1 MYLFTPVDPFGI
13 KRQNGT
19 LAFEKVKEG
28 MEEDMNVNNLNRRSK
43 LRLPGCCKVR
53 FRAIR
58 RMGAEGRKR
67 EQTKVCSVCQRKALT
82 QPNNYEQPL

>member
-1 MYLFTPVDPFGI
+1 MYLFIPVDTFGI

-58 RMGAEGRKR
+58 RMELKGERESKPRFVLFAREKR
-67 EQTKVCSVCQRKALT
+67 
-82 QPNNYEQPL
+82 